1 MYSQNAIVLKL
12 KSAGYSHAFKGTA
25 ETVIN
30 SEECF
35 MVN

>member
-12 KSAGYSHAFKGTA
+12 RSVGYSHAFKGT
-25 ETVIN
+25 TPIVIN
-30 SEECF
+30 SEEYL